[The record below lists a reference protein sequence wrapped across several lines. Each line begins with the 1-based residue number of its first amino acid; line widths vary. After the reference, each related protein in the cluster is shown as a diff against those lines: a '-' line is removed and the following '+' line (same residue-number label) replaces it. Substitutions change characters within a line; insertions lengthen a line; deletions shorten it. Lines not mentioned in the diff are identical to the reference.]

1 MHLFARI
8 REDLDHVQA
17 VTFPFGSDQYRL
29 AQAKQQ
35 LDQLQEMLARGRY
48 DRRELDDVVNALRKV
63 VNDNRLAPRDR
74 DILNDDLN
82 RLQDF
87 RAHARDYRVH

>member
-17 VTFPFGSDQYRL
+17 VTFPFGNDQYRL
-29 AQAKQQ
+29 ARAKQQ

-87 RAHARDYRVH
+87 RAHVRDYGVH

>member
-1 MHLFARI
+1 
-8 REDLDHVQA
+8 
-17 VTFPFGSDQYRL
+17 
-29 AQAKQQ
+29 
-35 LDQLQEMLARGRY
+35 
-48 DRRELDDVVNALRKV
+48 V